1 MKKLI
6 SKNIKLNIFFNDI
19 LNLGKKL
26 ENYKIKKK
34 YFLILKKK
42 KF

>member
-6 SKNIKLNIFFNDI
+6 SKNTKLNIFFNEI

-26 ENYKIKKK
+26 ENYQVKKM
-34 YFLILKKK
+34 
-42 KF
+42 